1 MARWMILEQFLQD
14 CGFKIVS
21 QGNNLFI
28 ISYKELIKF
37 AYIKISNNSLIVKR
51 AFPPPNHDSIIVY
64 SGKLEDPN
72 SLSNAKQSIISWFE
86 RDYFQ

>member
-51 AFPPPNHDSIIVY
+51 VFPTPNPIVY